1 MVRLTLPYW
10 LLRHYLPVLA
20 YIALFFYCLGFL
32 DIQHSP
38 HLNKYTWQLLLPFS
52 LLLATPFIGLIYI
65 LTFAWN
71 TYTFTTKKQNS
82 LFLFLSLFILHLPV
96 GIAIYASII
105 PVAVIFFL
113 LPWFISSLYA
123 YFLHRLLQDY
133 LLEKYRHQETW
144 QKIHKKGMLVA
155 TSLSCWGLVA
165 IMLLNFFY
173 PQAIPSTASFTASFV
188 IILAAPLT
196 HLLSAYRQLKQ
207 ERQASP

>member
-1 MVRLTLPYW
+1 MTRLTLPYW

-20 YIALFFYCLGFL
+20 YIVLFLYCLDLL

-38 HLNKYTWQLLLPFS
+38 YLNKYTGQLLLPFS

-71 TYTFTTKKQNS
+71 TYTFATKKKNS
-82 LFLFLSLFILHLPV
+82 LFLFLSLIILHIPS
-96 GIAIYASII
+96 GIAIYTSLI

-113 LPWFISSLYA
+113 LPWFIGSLYA
-123 YFLHRLLQDY
+123 YLLHKLLQDY
-133 LLEKYRHQETW
+133 LLEKYRHQEKW

-155 TSLSCWGLVA
+155 TNITSWGLVA

-173 PQAIPSTASFTASFV
+173 PQAIPPVASFTASFA
-188 IILAAPLT
+188 IILTAPLT
-196 HLLSAYRQLKQ
+196 HLLAAYRQLAQ
-207 ERQASP
+207 GTQTSP